1 LASWDEDSP
10 ELEGNLAAVLLA
22 LGESAIRRDV
32 ASADR
37 FKAWHARTMEGLE
50 VDDPAF
56 VGRFRGE
63 DGVRGIDVRVLE
75 CFGSPWHRVSADVT
89 RFIDRVQR
97 ALDGLDALMPP
108 GGIPAT
114 RDQLDAVILL
124 AARAHARWVEIHP
137 FVNGNGRTARMWANW
152 ILVRYGVPAFVRLR
166 PRPDLPEYGE
176 AGRAALCRGEFEP
189 TVAAF
194 HAMYD
199 RWEDDDG

>member
-1 LASWDEDSP
+1 
-10 ELEGNLAAVLLA
+10 
-22 LGESAIRRDV
+22 
-32 ASADR
+32 
-37 FKAWHARTMEGLE
+37 
-50 VDDPAF
+50 
-56 VGRFRGE
+56 
-63 DGVRGIDVRVLE
+63 VRSTG
-75 CFGSPWHRVSADVT
+75 F
-89 RFIDRVQR
+89 
-97 ALDGLDALMPP
+97 DALMPP

-166 PRPDLPEYGE
+166 PRPDLPEYGA

-194 HAMYD
+194 HTMYD
-199 RWEDDDG
+199 RWEDEDG